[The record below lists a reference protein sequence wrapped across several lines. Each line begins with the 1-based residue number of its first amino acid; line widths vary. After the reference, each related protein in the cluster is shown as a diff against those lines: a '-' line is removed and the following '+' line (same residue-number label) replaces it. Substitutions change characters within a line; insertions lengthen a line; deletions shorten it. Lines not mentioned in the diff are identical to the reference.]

1 MANIYEKRTFG
12 IFSPVYM
19 DQRISDQ
26 LASIVFDDDVKSRQ
40 MKAYK
45 LMQIIEKIESDAG
58 ACTNN

>member
-1 MANIYEKRTFG
+1 
-12 IFSPVYM
+12 M